1 MKREKYVKITKI
13 ILLYQEPRKNIK
25 MRIAF

>member
-1 MKREKYVKITKI
+1 MKREKYGKITKI
-13 ILLYQEPRKNIK
+13 ILLYQESRKNIK